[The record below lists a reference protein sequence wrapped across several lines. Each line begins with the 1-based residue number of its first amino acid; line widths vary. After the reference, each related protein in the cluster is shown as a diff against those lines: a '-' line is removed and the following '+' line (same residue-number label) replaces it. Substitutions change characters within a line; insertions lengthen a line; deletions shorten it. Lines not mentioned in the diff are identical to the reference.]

1 MLAVTA
7 GDFSICCPEPFA
19 LPRIPAIDSPMES
32 RMKSLFGG
40 LSLSYGQKLFLLAT
54 VPLLL
59 SVTVIS
65 WIVANQSRQLADRE
79 IRALETQLIDAKR
92 DELQNYISLARTAIV
107 NIYGRAAPDD
117 EAAKLEVSRILAA
130 MLYGQ
135 DGYFFVFDYE
145 GTNLVAPRQTNLINR
160 NWSGLQDANGVPITD
175 EIIRLARSGGGYHE
189 FDWIK
194 PTTRETAPM
203 IIYVNGLQDWR
214 WAIGTGIF
222 VDDVRETVAAA
233 RADVESRIRQTTFY
247 ILLITI
253 AALFAVFLTGM
264 ILNIRERRL
273 ADVKLKQL
281 TERIID
287 TQEEERGRV
296 ARELHDG
303 ISQILVSV
311 RYALEL
317 ARRRLSTGD
326 ARAGTSLDKGID
338 SLGGAIQEV
347 RRISRDL
354 RPGVLD
360 DLGLAPALQALID
373 DFSTRTGITVDF
385 ETVVFRGRLDEDARI
400 ALYRVAQEAFTNIE
414 RHADASEV
422 TLTLRGSRTGA
433 IMRIADDGKGIR
445 QRDRAGQGLGLRN
458 MSERIE
464 QLDGTLSM
472 STSRNGPT
480 SGTVIEARV
489 PLSHILPPSDG

>member
-1 MLAVTA
+1 M
-7 GDFSICCPEPFA
+7 GDFWRKLTIQ
-19 LPRIPAIDSPMES
+19 LR
-32 RMKSLFGG
+32 LT
-40 LSLSYGQKLFLLAT
+40 YGQKLFLLAT

-59 SVTVIS
+59 SVGIITL
-65 WIVANQSRQLADRE
+65 IVANQSRQLADRE

-92 DELQNYISLARTAIV
+92 DELRNYLSIAKTAFV

-117 EAAKLEVSRILAA
+117 ENAKLEVTRLLAA

-145 GTNLVAPRQTNLINR
+145 GTNLVAPRQTNLIGQD
-160 NWSGLQDANGVPITD
+160 WSGLQDRNGIPITD

-189 FDWIK
+189 FDWLK
-194 PTTRETAPM
+194 PSTRETAPM
-203 IIYVNGLQDWR
+203 IIFVNGLQDWR

-222 VDDVRETVAAA
+222 IDDVLATVAAA
-233 RADVESRIRQTTFY
+233 RADVEARIQQTTFY

-253 AALFAVFLTGM
+253 AALIAVFATG
-264 ILNIRERRL
+264 IVLNIRERRL
-273 ADVKLKQL
+273 ADAKLKEL

-326 ARAGTSLDKGID
+326 ARAGQSLDKGID
-338 SLGGAIQEV
+338 SLGTAIGEV

-360 DLGLAPALQALID
+360 DLGLAPAIQTLID
-373 DFSTRTGITVDF
+373 DFSLRTGIVVDF

-400 ALYRVAQEAFTNIE
+400 ALYRIAQEAFTNIE
-414 RHADASEV
+414 RHSGATAVTV
-422 TLTLRGSRTGA
+422 TLKGSRSGG
-433 IMRIADDGKGIR
+433 ILRIADNGSGIKQGR
-445 QRDRAGQGLGLRN
+445 SINSGLGLRN
-458 MSERIE
+458 MAERLE
-464 QLDGTLSM
+464 QLDGTFRVM
-472 STSRNGPT
+472 SQRSGAK
-480 SGTVIEARV
+480 SGTVIEAQI
-489 PLSHILPPSDG
+489 PLSHMLPPEDTAPRKNAPSQKESA